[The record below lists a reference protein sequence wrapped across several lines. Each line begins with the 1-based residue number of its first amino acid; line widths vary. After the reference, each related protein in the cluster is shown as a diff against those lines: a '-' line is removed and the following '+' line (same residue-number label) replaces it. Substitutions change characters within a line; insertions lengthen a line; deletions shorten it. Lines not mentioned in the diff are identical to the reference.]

1 MGVCSSC
8 ETDLT
13 YSLWLVSGGIVRGS
27 QAKQS
32 DEVAVRWP
40 PAVADRHWAAG
51 VAVAGI
57 ESAASPLHAWSRR
70 RRTRRRR
77 RRVWVA

>member
-1 MGVCSSC
+1 VCSSC

-57 ESAASPLHAWSRR
+57 ESAASPPSHGVGGGGVVVGAG
-70 RRTRRRR
+70 
-77 RRVWVA
+77 ACG